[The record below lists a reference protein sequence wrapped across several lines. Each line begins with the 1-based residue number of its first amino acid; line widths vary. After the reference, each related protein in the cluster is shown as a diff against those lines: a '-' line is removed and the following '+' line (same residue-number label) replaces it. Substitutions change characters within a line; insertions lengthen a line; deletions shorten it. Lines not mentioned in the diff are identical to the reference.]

1 MINHIDILRI
11 VATFMVFS
19 LHSLLFT
26 GKNFPMTDILNNSGG
41 YFIFF
46 TSAWGAVWIFFVIS
60 GFLAGK
66 NWKAG
71 KYELNAQS
79 IRSYY
84 QKKYVEYIYQLW
96 HFYSVLEYWDIICGL

>member
-41 YFIFF
+41 TLYFLHQHGVLYGFF
-46 TSAWGAVWIFFVIS
+46 
-60 GFLAGK
+60 L
-66 NWKAG
+66 
-71 KYELNAQS
+71 L
-79 IRSYY
+79 
-84 QKKYVEYIYQLW
+84 
-96 HFYSVLEYWDIICGL
+96 